1 MQKPNVQD
9 IKFEDV
15 PLQDLIDNMTED
27 QANEF
32 VSEVSK
38 IISNTNEIDDFI
50 RRNPNI
56 WNSYRD
62 INKKVREVLDVDE
75 S

>member
-38 IISNTNEIDDFI
+38 IISNTNEIDDFV